1 MNNLIFW
8 IFCTLIY
15 FCICVFFAQFFYQK
29 GWEKGKEMQKQTHIT
44 NIELVKKETS
54 EKLAQEYLTA
64 SLYYFKSLCD
74 EGKSFKF
81 PAISGNDIYAC
92 TKKPYY

>member
-15 FCICVFFAQFFYQK
+15 LCICVFFAQFFYHK
-29 GWEKGKEMQKQTHIT
+29 GWEKGQNSQKQIHIT
-44 NIELVKKETS
+44 NIELVKKET
-54 EKLAQEYLTA
+54 EEMAAAKYLTA

-81 PAISGNDIYAC
+81 PEIGVNHVYVC
-92 TKKPYY
+92 TKKPVF